1 MMTLR
6 ASLRTAGIACGL
18 CMGPCV
24 FAQDGRVVGGSAT
37 ADGQFPWMVEM
48 LFLTDQHLCGATLIH
63 PQWVL
68 TAGHCALVGDGAD
81 MRLIANSINNTTA
94 APGPMAEELLVD
106 TIFYHPDYDGTYG
119 PDLAMVRLA
128 APAITTPVVLLDP
141 ALGVVPQEG
150 DSAVA
155 LGWGTADS
163 VTFAM
168 SDVLQVAD
176 VAVVDYSSCE
186 ALYVGSSTD
195 LFGYNGTTG
204 LICAAGFTG
213 GAPAGSGNG
222 DSGGPLLVEHVGLL
236 KQVGVVYGGEEQYAT
251 ATYPGVYTTV
261 AHGWAWIQGLITAAH
276 RWRTSGQVDHLL
288 PGITTDTEG
297 LVLTVPQGSGSF
309 RTELYSTDGRLV
321 QRLGPVGSGRRY
333 VSWPAGHAV
342 LLVRIMDA
350 GGATLVSRVVP
361 RPW

>member
-1 MMTLR
+1 
-6 ASLRTAGIACGL
+6 
-18 CMGPCV
+18 MGPCV

-163 VTFAM
+163 VTLAM

-222 DSGGPLLVEHVGLL
+222 DSGGPLLVEHAGLL

-261 AHGWAWIQGLITAAH
+261 AHGWAWIQGLITGSTPVADIGLAD
-276 RWRTSGQVDHLL
+276 RIIPVIG
-288 PGITTDTEG
+288 TDAEG
-297 LVLTVPQGSGSF
+297 LVIMVPEALGTVQV
-309 RTELYSTDGRLV
+309 ELYATDGRLV
-321 QRLGPVGSGRRY
+321 ERKVPLGMGASRVA
-333 VSWPAGHAV
+333 WPEGHGALV
-342 LLVRIMDA
+342 VRIVDA
-350 GGATLVSRVVP
+350 RGHTCTARIVP
-361 RPW
+361 RPA

>member
-1 MMTLR
+1 
-6 ASLRTAGIACGL
+6 
-18 CMGPCV
+18 MGPCV

-163 VTFAM
+163 VTLAM

-176 VAVVDYSSCE
+176 VAVVGYSNCE
-186 ALYVGSSTD
+186 ALYAGSTTD

-204 LICAAGFTG
+204 LICAAGFAG

-222 DSGGPLLVEHVGLL
+222 DSGGPLLVEHAGLL

-261 AHGWAWIQGLITAAH
+261 AHGWAWIQGLITGSTPVADIGLAD
-276 RWRTSGQVDHLL
+276 RIIPVIG
-288 PGITTDTEG
+288 TDAEG
-297 LVLTVPQGSGSF
+297 LVIMVPEALGTVQV
-309 RTELYSTDGRLV
+309 ELYATDGRLV
-321 QRLGPVGSGRRY
+321 EHKVPLGMGASRVA
-333 VSWPAGHAV
+333 WPEGHGALV
-342 LLVRIMDA
+342 VRIVDA
-350 GGATLVSRVVP
+350 RGHTCTARIVP
-361 RPW
+361 RPA